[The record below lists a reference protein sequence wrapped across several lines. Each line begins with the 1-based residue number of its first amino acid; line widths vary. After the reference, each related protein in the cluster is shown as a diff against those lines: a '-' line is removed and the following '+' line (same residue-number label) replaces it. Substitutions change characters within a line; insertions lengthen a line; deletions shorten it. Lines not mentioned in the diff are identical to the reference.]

1 MTKNRIILAAAVSVF
16 MALDMAAIP
25 TEREILLTQP
35 DGSTFTAFLKGD
47 EYGHILK
54 TSDGC
59 AVVKDDNGYYC
70 YAWFDSMGL
79 RYSSGYAYGD
89 PDAPADAVT
98 ASRQIPYGQITAAAS
113 ARKREVPRD
122 TREPLLKRVMRAKG
136 RTKADGPVR
145 KHGIVILAQ
154 FKDEAFT
161 RTKQE
166 FEAMLTEEGYSVNG
180 ATGSAVDYFNDQFKG
195 KYEFD
200 FTVSDIV
207 TLPKNRAY
215 YGKND
220 PSGQDLRA
228 AEMIKDACNQADGTV
243 DFSIFDDDMD
253 GEVDNVFVFYA
264 GGDEAEN
271 GDGDCI
277 WSHAWYVKDGADIDL
292 TLDGKRINRYA
303 CTSELT
309 LVSWGQYEIATIGT
323 FCHEYSHT
331 FGLPDFY
338 DTDYEGEG
346 RFMSASLWSSTS
358 LMDAG
363 NANNRGNTPP
373 YYNAIEREYLELS
386 EPEILQEGEYILEP
400 ISESGRYLKMET
412 ATEGE
417 YFLFECRSGKG
428 WDAYINGGT
437 RPASGLLIYH
447 IDKSGRMIYSDTE
460 GMDISA
466 ADRWELYN
474 EVNANPEHQCADLIE
489 ADGRTDRLV
498 SSIASDLTGIFF
510 PHGNTSFTPSGFPSF
525 SDWDG
530 IPSALSITNIRMDG
544 KNVRFTVETSS
555 GVAPMAIKIEMDV
568 FQNAAIIN
576 WQSNIVSMGTAYLTC
591 QGMEEVEVK
600 PYEAGKYSY
609 TIEGLS
615 PGKEYT
621 IGIRYKMSEG
631 EFGDSTEKSFTTKT
645 VPASYNYP
653 YISLPKSG
661 RNNDGSFK
669 VGTKIPLRVLN
680 ATDAES
686 VTWHYGSNVITPGKD
701 GYYTITEGGRL
712 KAEIIYPNGS
722 VEIITRAIAVR

>member
-1 MTKNRIILAAAVSVF
+1 MTKNRIILAAVF
-16 MALDMAAIP
+16 ALLTLDMAAIP

-35 DGSTFTAFLKGD
+35 DGYTFTAYLKGD

-98 ASRQIPYGQITAAAS
+98 ASRQIPHGQIAAAAS
-113 ARKREVPRD
+113 ERKTEVARD

-154 FKDEAFT
+154 FKDVAFT

-220 PSGQDLRA
+220 PSGQDLRP
-228 AEMIKDACNQADGTV
+228 AEMIKDACNQADRTV

-303 CTSELT
+303 CTAELT
-309 LVSWGQYEIATIGT
+309 LVSWGQ
-323 FCHEYSHT
+323 
-331 FGLPDFY
+331 
-338 DTDYEGEG
+338 
-346 RFMSASLWSSTS
+346 
-358 LMDAG
+358 
-363 NANNRGNTPP
+363 
-373 YYNAIEREYLELS
+373 
-386 EPEILQEGEYILEP
+386 
-400 ISESGRYLKMET
+400 
-412 ATEGE
+412 
-417 YFLFECRSGKG
+417 
-428 WDAYINGGT
+428 
-437 RPASGLLIYH
+437 
-447 IDKSGRMIYSDTE
+447 
-460 GMDISA
+460 
-466 ADRWELYN
+466 
-474 EVNANPEHQCADLIE
+474 
-489 ADGRTDRLV
+489 
-498 SSIASDLTGIFF
+498 
-510 PHGNTSFTPSGFPSF
+510 
-525 SDWDG
+525 
-530 IPSALSITNIRMDG
+530 
-544 KNVRFTVETSS
+544 
-555 GVAPMAIKIEMDV
+555 
-568 FQNAAIIN
+568 
-576 WQSNIVSMGTAYLTC
+576 
-591 QGMEEVEVK
+591 
-600 PYEAGKYSY
+600 
-609 TIEGLS
+609 
-615 PGKEYT
+615 
-621 IGIRYKMSEG
+621 
-631 EFGDSTEKSFTTKT
+631 
-645 VPASYNYP
+645 
-653 YISLPKSG
+653 
-661 RNNDGSFK
+661 
-669 VGTKIPLRVLN
+669 
-680 ATDAES
+680 
-686 VTWHYGSNVITPGKD
+686 
-701 GYYTITEGGRL
+701 
-712 KAEIIYPNGS
+712 
-722 VEIITRAIAVR
+722 